1 MKYQWLL
8 FKTALMFFTRIPVGN
23 LPFKQSHL
31 QASARFFTWVGLLVG
46 IIGAITLVLADMIFS
61 PALAILFSMIATILL
76 TGSFHEDGFADCCDA
91 FGGGWTNEKIL
102 TIMKDSRLGT
112 YGVVGLILILSLKFL
127 LLLEL
132 MQFFSIELVATVLIT
147 AHANSRFW
155 ATNIMQQL
163 PYVQDIDSSKSKP
176 LADRVLTMK
185 EMAILLFGSL
195 LSIAVLFCLLYC
207 QLPLRL
213 QQQIPISFSLNFIL
227 TLLLFIVSI
236 QIPSFITQLFA
247 AKYFKKWIGGY
258 TGDCLGATQQVCEI
272 AFYLGCLLLWK
283 FI

>member
-23 LPFKQSHL
+23 LPFAKEHL
-31 QASARFFTWVGLLVG
+31 QASARYFSWVGIVVG
-46 IIGAITLVLADMIFS
+46 IVGAIVLVLANRLFS
-61 PALAILFSMIATILL
+61 PALTILFSMIATILL

-91 FGGGWTNEKIL
+91 FGGGWTKEKIL

-132 MQFFSIELVATVLIT
+132 MEFFPIEMVAITLIA

-155 ATNIMQQL
+155 ATTIMQKL
-163 PYVQDIDSSKSKP
+163 PYVQDIDTSKSKP
-176 LADRVLTMK
+176 LADRILTK
-185 EMAILLFGSL
+185 AEMGILALGSL
-195 LSIAVLFCLLYC
+195 I
-207 QLPLRL
+207 PLTL
-213 QQQIPISFSLNFIL
+213 VFIL
-227 TLLLFIVSI
+227 IYSPIDQLDSLIFSYGFASWLFFFILWVQVPAYLV
-236 QIPSFITQLFA
+236 QIFA
-247 AKYFKKWIGGY
+247 GNYFMKWIGGY
-258 TGDCLGATQQVCEI
+258 TGDCLGSIQQVCEI

>member
-23 LPFKQSHL
+23 IAFKQSHL
-31 QASARFFTWVGLLVG
+31 QASARYFSWVGLLVG
-46 IIGAITLVLADMIFS
+46 SVGAIVLVLANMVFS

-91 FGGGWTNEKIL
+91 FGGGWTKEKIL

-132 MQFFSIELVATVLIT
+132 LQSFSIELVAVGLIT

-155 ATNIMQQL
+155 ATYIMQQL
-163 PYVQDIDSSKSKP
+163 PYVQDIDASKSKP
-176 LADRVLTMK
+176 LADRVLTMG
-185 EMAILLFGSL
+185 EMTVLLLGSL
-195 LSIAVLFCLLYC
+195 LSMVVLFILLY
-207 QLPLRL
+207 QRT
-213 QQQIPISFSLNFIL
+213 QDQTFIYFSWKVIFSLLIFIA
-227 TLLLFIVSI
+227 SI
-236 QIPSFITQLFA
+236 QMPSFIMQSFA
-247 AKYFKKWIGGY
+247 SRYFKKWIGGY

-272 AFYLGCLLLWK
+272 AYYLGCLLSWK

>member
-23 LPFKQSHL
+23 LPFAKEHL
-31 QASARFFTWVGLLVG
+31 QASARYFSWVGILIGLVG
-46 IIGAITLVLADMIFS
+46 GLVLWASSFLVS

-91 FGGGWTNEKIL
+91 FGGGWTKEKIL

-132 MQFFSIELVATVLIT
+132 MRFFPIELVAVTSIA

-155 ATNIMQQL
+155 ATTIMQKL
-163 PYVQDIDSSKSKP
+163 PYVQDIDASKAKP
-176 LADRVLTMK
+176 LADRVLTMG
-185 EMAILLFGSL
+185 EMTVVLTGSL
-195 LSIAVLFCLLYC
+195 LSILILFYTIYFF
-207 QLPLRL
+207 LPIPL
-213 QQQIPISFSLNFIL
+213 QHQIPISFSWNFLL
-227 TLLLFIVSI
+227 TLIIFIVSI
-236 QIPSFITQLFA
+236 QMPSFAIQLLA
-247 AKYFKKWIGGY
+247 GNYFKKWIGGY

>member
-1 MKYQWLL
+1 YSK
-8 FKTALMFFTRIPVGN
+8 
-23 LPFKQSHL
+23 
-31 QASARFFTWVGLLVG
+31 
-46 IIGAITLVLADMIFS
+46 
-61 PALAILFSMIATILL
+61 
-76 TGSFHEDGFADCCDA
+76 
-91 FGGGWTNEKIL
+91 EKIL

-127 LLLEL
+127 LLIEL
-132 MQFFSIELVATVLIT
+132 THFFSIELVAALLVA

-155 ATNIMQQL
+155 ATTIMQQL
-163 PYVQDIDSSKSKP
+163 PYVQDIDASKSKP
-176 LADRVLTMK
+176 LADRVLTAG
-185 EMAILLFGSL
+185 EMTILLMGSL
-195 LSIAVLFCLLYC
+195 LSLVALFGLLYF

-213 QQQIPISFSLNFIL
+213 QLQIPISFSWNFIL
-227 TLLLFIVSI
+227 TLLVFTVSI
-236 QIPSFITQLFA
+236 QMPSFIAQLFA

>member
-23 LPFKQSHL
+23 LPFKQAHL
-31 QASARFFTWVGLLVG
+31 QASARYFSWVGILVG
-46 IIGAITLVLADMIFS
+46 IIGAMVLVLANMLFS
-61 PALAILFSMIATILL
+61 PALTILFSMIATILL
-76 TGSFHEDGFADCCDA
+76 TGSFHEDGFADSCDA
-91 FGGGWTNEKIL
+91 FGGGWTKEKIL

-127 LLLEL
+127 LLFEL
-132 MQFFSIELVATVLIT
+132 MQFFPIEMVAVILIA

-155 ATNIMQQL
+155 ATTLMQKL
-163 PYVQDIDSSKSKP
+163 PYVQDIDASKSKP
-176 LADRVLTMK
+176 LADRVLTMG
-185 EMAILLFGSL
+185 EMSVLLLGSL
-195 LSIAVLFCLLYC
+195 LSIV
-207 QLPLRL
+207 
-213 QQQIPISFSLNFIL
+213 
-227 TLLLFIVSI
+227 LLFIVLYPPLQHIIPLYFSWNFI
-236 QIPSFITQLFA
+236 RALLIFIIGVQIPPFIIQLFA
-247 AKYFKKWIGGY
+247 SKYFKKWIGGY

>member
-31 QASARFFTWVGLLVG
+31 QASARYFSWVGIVVG
-46 IIGAITLVLADMIFS
+46 IVGAIVLVLANMVFS

-91 FGGGWTNEKIL
+91 FGGGWTKEKIL

-132 MQFFSIELVATVLIT
+132 MQFFPIELVAVALIA

-155 ATNIMQQL
+155 ATTIMQQL
-163 PYVQDIDSSKSKP
+163 PYVQDIDASKSKP
-176 LADRVLTMK
+176 LADRVLTSG
-185 EMAILLFGSL
+185 EMTVLLMGSL
-195 LSIAVLFCLLYC
+195 LSIVALFGLLYF

-213 QQQIPISFSLNFIL
+213 QLQIPISFSWNFIL
-227 TLLLFIVSI
+227 TLLVFIVSI
-236 QIPSFITQLFA
+236 QMPSFISQLFA
-247 AKYFKKWIGGY
+247 ARYFKKWIGGY
-258 TGDCLGATQQVCEI
+258 TGDCLGSTQQVCEI

>member
-1 MKYQWLL
+1 MKHQWLL
-8 FKTALMFFTRIPVGN
+8 FKTALMFFTRIPVGT
-23 LPFKQSHL
+23 LPFKQAHL
-31 QASARFFTWVGLLVG
+31 QASARYFSWVGIVVG
-46 IIGAITLVLADMIFS
+46 IVGAIVLVLANMLFS
-61 PALAILFSMIATILL
+61 PALTILFSMIATILL

-91 FGGGWTNEKIL
+91 FGGGWNKEKIL

-112 YGVVGLILILSLKFL
+112 YGVVGLILVLSLKFL

-132 MQFFSIELVATVLIT
+132 MQFFPIELVAITLIA

-155 ATNIMQQL
+155 ATTIMQKL

-176 LADRVLTMK
+176 LADRVLTYS
-185 EMAILLFGSL
+185 EM
-195 LSIAVLFCLLYC
+195 AVLFLGVILPLIGVFVWFSVLNAAVAPIPLSPRFFLWLAGFIVLV
-207 QLPLRL
+207 QLPALIL
-213 QQQIPISFSLNFIL
+213 QRY
-227 TLLLFIVSI
+227 
-236 QIPSFITQLFA
+236 A
-247 AKYFKKWIGGY
+247 ANYFKKWIGGY

>member
-31 QASARFFTWVGLLVG
+31 QASARYFSWVGIVVG
-46 IIGAITLVLADMIFS
+46 MVGAIVLVLANLLFS
-61 PALAILFSMIATILL
+61 PALTILFSMIATILL

-91 FGGGWTNEKIL
+91 FGGGWTKEKIL

-112 YGVVGLILILSLKFL
+112 YGVIGLILILSLKFL

-132 MQFFSIELVATVLIT
+132 MQLFPFELVAVTLVA

-155 ATNIMQQL
+155 ATTIMQQL
-163 PYVQDIDSSKSKP
+163 PYVQDIDASKSKP
-176 LADRVLTMK
+176 LADRVLTSY
-185 EMAILLFGSL
+185 EMGILLLGVILPLGLVFSVFSSL
-195 LSIAVLFCLLYC
+195 HEPAALTALTIKYFAWLVGFIVLV
-207 QLPLRL
+207 QLPAL
-213 QQQIPISFSLNFIL
+213 IA
-227 TLLLFIVSI
+227 
-236 QIPSFITQLFA
+236 QLYA
-247 AKYFKKWIGGY
+247 TRYFKKWIGGY